1 MRVPSLCDNGP
12 LRARLQMQ
20 NNVSCDFE
28 SGFRVLLT
36 YACIYQI
43 FYDPVRHN
51 TADLRH
57 LGQLVVFLFITNSM
71 IVTYVPTDMEG
82 T

>member
-20 NNVSCDFE
+20 NNVSCDFDPV
-28 SGFRVLLT
+28 FRLCVR
-36 YACIYQI
+36 YALILCIS
-43 FYDPVRHN
+43 YDPVRHN

-57 LGQLVVFLFITNSM
+57 LGLLVVSSL
-71 IVTYVPTDMEG
+71 
-82 T
+82 

>member
-28 SGFRVLLT
+28 SGFSTVRSVSLIL
-36 YACIYQI
+36 CIS
-43 FYDPVRHN
+43 YDPVRHN

-57 LGQLVVFLFITNSM
+57 LGLLVVFLFITNGM
-71 IVTYVPTDMEG
+71 IVTHVAIDMEG

>member
-28 SGFRVLLT
+28 SGFSTVRSVCPYPVHFLRSSASQHSRLAT
-36 YACIYQI
+36 SGPACCFPLYNQQHDRYIC
-43 FYDPVRHN
+43 RN
-51 TADLRH
+51 
-57 LGQLVVFLFITNSM
+57 
-71 IVTYVPTDMEG
+71 
-82 T
+82 